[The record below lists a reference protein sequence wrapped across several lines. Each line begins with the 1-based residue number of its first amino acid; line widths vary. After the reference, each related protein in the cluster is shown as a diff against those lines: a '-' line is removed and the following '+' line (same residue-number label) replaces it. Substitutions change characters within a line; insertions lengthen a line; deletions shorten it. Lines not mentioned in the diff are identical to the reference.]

1 MVGKTTFLLGPGLF
15 SRDMLVSGRVR
26 HALDGVIIHGIFM
39 ASKDWCFQAA
49 KRPIRD
55 VAVGT
60 GEEVKVEGMVELL
73 QCVAHTPADF
83 VADFEEMEVP
93 FR

>member
-1 MVGKTTFLLGPGLF
+1 MDGWNTTFLLGPGLF
-15 SRDMLVSGRVR
+15 SGDMLVSGRVR
-26 HALDGVIIHGIFM
+26 HALDGVVVHILHGIFGLM
-39 ASKDWCFQAA
+39 AA

-73 QCVAHTPADF
+73 QCVAHTPGGLE
-83 VADFEEMEVP
+83 VADFEEIGSSI
-93 FR
+93 

>member
-1 MVGKTTFLLGPGLF
+1 MDGWNTTFLLGPGLF
-15 SRDMLVSGRVR
+15 SGDMLVSGRVR
-26 HALDGVIIHGIFM
+26 HALDGVIIHGIFGLM
-39 ASKDWCFQAA
+39 AA

-73 QCVAHTPADF
+73 QCVAHTPGGLF
-83 VADFEEMEVP
+83 LADFEEVGSSI
-93 FR
+93 

>member
-1 MVGKTTFLLGPGLF
+1 MCSCKKDYTLALF
-15 SRDMLVSGRVR
+15 
-26 HALDGVIIHGIFM
+26 IP
-39 ASKDWCFQAA
+39 SKKQNKYVQAA

-73 QCVAHTPADF
+73 QCVAHTPAEF
-83 VADFEEMEVP
+83 GELEVP

>member
-1 MVGKTTFLLGPGLF
+1 
-15 SRDMLVSGRVR
+15 
-26 HALDGVIIHGIFM
+26 M
-39 ASKDWCFQAA
+39 ASSWHLRIDGKYVQAA

-73 QCVAHTPADF
+73 QCVAHTPADWKWRTLRKL
-83 VADFEEMEVP
+83 EVP